1 MERIVTFTAFT
12 GIAKGGPLDGRVQT
26 AQSARL
32 PAKGGFYVYVQPSG
46 YTPGGWRWIEDK
58 KGTTK

>member
-1 MERIVTFTAFT
+1 MTFTAFT

-32 PAKGGFYVYVQPSG
+32 PAEGGFYVYVKPSG
-46 YTPGGWRWIEDK
+46 YTPGTWR
-58 KGTTK
+58 